1 MLKIKFRYKDRYTA
15 PGKWSEQECVVDS
28 VKDCI
33 EIYGL
38 DQPDVE
44 YQIVSIKEVDHG

>member
-1 MLKIKFRYKDRYTA
+1 MVKIKFRYRDEDSY
-15 PGKWSEQECVVDS
+15 PNWSNQECIMDS

-38 DQPDVE
+38 DECEYEILSVE
-44 YQIVSIKEVDHG
+44 EV

>member
-1 MLKIKFRYKDRYTA
+1 MVKIKFRYRDEYSY
-15 PGKWSEQECVVDS
+15 PNWSNQECIMDS

-38 DQPDVE
+38 DECEYEILSVE
-44 YQIVSIKEVDHG
+44 EV